1 VATARIS
8 AKLTALPARDL
19 TRITQLFEQ
28 AGLPTHARLKS
39 AQITRLLGAM
49 KLDKK
54 VSDGEIRFVLA
65 RRVGEV
71 VTGQKV
77 PGTIIE
83 TALDIAESTI

>member
-8 AKLTALPARDL
+8 AKLTALPGHDV
-19 TRITQLFEQ
+19 TRIAQLFER
-28 AGLPTHARLKS
+28 AGLPTRTRLKS
-39 AQITRLLGAM
+39 TQLARLLDAM

-77 PGTIIE
+77 PGTLIE
-83 TALDIAESTI
+83 PALDIAE